1 MRKLLQLTAILLAL
15 SLTACAPSN
24 APASSSEPPAPESS
38 APAPAQPEASEPET
52 SKEAVSEESE
62 ETETLNLTER
72 QDWTFS
78 ADLTDVDIEMDLG
91 GLTVEP
97 GDAFALTAENFNPDW
112 LTVEEQD
119 GTLRLVYHKPE
130 SDQQDDRTWEEKAAE
145 KEENHHQFLLTLP
158 EGHQVDEFSMHAGV
172 GSLLLRQLA
181 FPELDLSTGTGY
193 FLLEDVSSETFEL
206 GCGTGEVKGKNLAV
220 TRETDLSLGTGEVSL
235 SGDLSGEIEADS
247 GTGEIELYLRQP
259 RDAYVLSGRV
269 SPAGSIQVDGAP
281 FSGSDAAAGG
291 KHSLRVG
298 GGTTEISL
306 WFDSEGPEA

>member
-24 APASSSEPPAPESS
+24 APAASSEPPAPESS

-78 ADLTDVDIEMDLG
+78 ADLTDVDVELDLG

-119 GTLRLVYHKPE
+119 GTLRLVYDLP
-130 SDQQDDRTWEEKAAE
+130 SGSYQGGAE
-145 KEENHHQFLLTLP
+145 DEHQFALTLP
-158 EGHQVDEFSMHAGV
+158 EGHQVKDFSLDAGT
-172 GSLLLRQLA
+172 GAAALRQLA
-181 FPELDLSTGTGY
+181 IPELDLSTDTGY
-193 FLLEDVSSETFEL
+193 FFLEDVSSETFEL

>member
-1 MRKLLQLTAILLAL
+1 MRKQLQLTAILLAL

-24 APASSSEPPAPESS
+24 APATSSEPPAPESS
-38 APAPAQPEASEPET
+38 TPAPAQPEASEPET

-97 GDAFALTAENFNPDW
+97 GDAFALTAKNFNPDW

-119 GTLRLVYHKPE
+119 GTLRLVYDLP
-130 SDQQDDRTWEEKAAE
+130 SGSYQGGAE
-145 KEENHHQFLLTLP
+145 DEHQFALTLP
-158 EGHQVDEFSMHAGV
+158 EGHQVKDFSLDAGT
-172 GSLLLRQLA
+172 GAAALRQLA

-259 RDAYVLSGRV
+259 RDAYVLSGKV